1 MQAEELTKW
10 YLYGLSANP
19 PTKAHYAI
27 IEQLHALN
35 VDLTVFPSYDHPVKT
50 NLIEFEHR
58 VKMLNLL
65 CKQFENVHVS
75 TLEETLRPKS
85 TYELIMHLRSI
96 VPLINYTTFVIVCDF
111 QIMVDILDFKRT
123 HASSL
128 LGASDIEF
136 CVVLNGSNNLYD
148 DINLILNHT
157 NKLETVI
164 SFIYIKDIDNT
175 IRSTNAR
182 QNVEN
187 IEQYVPSCIHSYIL
201 DNNIHFDITS

>member
-1 MQAEELTKW
+1 
-10 YLYGLSANP
+10 
-19 PTKAHYAI
+19 
-27 IEQLHALN
+27 
-35 VDLTVFPSYDHPVKT
+35 
-50 NLIEFEHR
+50 
-58 VKMLNLL
+58 MLNLL

-96 VPLINYTTFVIVCDF
+96 VPLINYTIFVIVCDF
-111 QIMVDILDFKRT
+111 QIMVDILDLKRT

-128 LGASDIEF
+128 LGTSDIEF
-136 CVVLNGSNNLYD
+136 CVVLNRSNNLYD

-182 QNVEN
+182 QNIEN
-187 IEQYVPSCIHSYIL
+187 IEQYVPSCIHNYIL
-201 DNNIHFDITS
+201 DNNINFDITS